1 MPDSIEEC
9 NYAALKI
16 MMNRGRNADA
26 AIQIFLDD
34 SPITLHHDRISPV
47 PGWYEIHFDKKRLEK
62 KSSIHVYIRS
72 SAKKYMHIW
81 GDRDTSN
88 ASSTFHL
95 QRTEDLSDEKGQQRG
110 EYMIRLILRRTTH
123 RRACRASFRFWAF
136 RGRRDN

>member
-81 GDRDTSN
+81 GRSGYIKC
-88 ASSTFHL
+88 L
-95 QRTEDLSDEKGQQRG
+95 QHVSPAENGGSVG
-110 EYMIRLILRRTTH
+110 
-123 RRACRASFRFWAF
+123 
-136 RGRRDN
+136 